1 MAGTGKLPEGKV
13 KDYKLL
19 VLGSFLRESKGLQ
32 MAGAGQLP
40 EGKVKDYKW
49 LVLGS
54 FLREKVWD

>member
-40 EGKVKDYKW
+40 EGKGMG
-49 LVLGS
+49 LGLARIITS
-54 FLREKVWD
+54 VCSMT